1 MRKLAI
7 LAAAG
12 LCAAA
17 LPATAHHSGAMFD
30 RAQTI
35 TLKGTVKEYQYTN
48 PHSWIEV
55 MVTADGKT
63 IQWGVECEGPGVM
76 RRLGLTPS
84 VLKPGDAVTIRAHPL
99 RDGRPGGSFV
109 DIVLP
114 DGKTIAANQF
124 APAAPAGAAAPA
136 R

>member
-1 MRKLAI
+1 M
-7 LAAAG
+7 LAAASLLVVG
-12 LCAAA
+12 
-17 LPATAHHSGAMFD
+17 LPAAAHHSGAMFD
-30 RAQTI
+30 RAQTV

-48 PHSWIEV
+48 PHSWIEL

-63 IQWGVECEGPGVM
+63 TQWGVECEGPGVM

-84 VLKPGDAVTIRAHPL
+84 VLKPGDAVTLRAHPL

-114 DGKTIAANQF
+114 DGKTIAASQF
-124 APAAPAGAAAPA
+124 APAAAQPAAPA
-136 R
+136 SAK

>member
-1 MRKLAI
+1 MRTLAI
-7 LAAAG
+7 LAAVTTLAV
-12 LCAAA
+12 AAPA
-17 LPATAHHSGAMFD
+17 LGHHSGAMFD

-48 PHSWIEV
+48 PHSWIEL
-55 MVTADGKT
+55 MVSADGKAT
-63 IQWGVECEGPGVM
+63 QWGIECEGPGAM

-84 VLKPGDAVTIRAHPL
+84 VLKEGDAVTVRAHPL
-99 RDGRPGGSFV
+99 RDGRPGGSFI

-114 DGKTIAANQF
+114 DGRTIAAGQF
-124 APAAPAGAAAPA
+124 SPALPATPA